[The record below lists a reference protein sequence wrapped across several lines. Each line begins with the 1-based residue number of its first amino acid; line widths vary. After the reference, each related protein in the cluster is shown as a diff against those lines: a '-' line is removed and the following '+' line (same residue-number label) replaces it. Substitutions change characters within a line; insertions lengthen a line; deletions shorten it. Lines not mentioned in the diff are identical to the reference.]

1 MKNLTRQFTDYN
13 HHNRL
18 ASQSKRTLLAVS
30 GGMDSVVMC
39 HLFKEA
45 GFPFAIAHCNFQLR
59 GEEANGDE
67 QSVKQLA
74 EKLEVPF
81 FTIRFN
87 TKEYAEQ
94 NKISIQVAARNLRYE
109 WFEKIRKEN
118 NCRLIATAHQH
129 NDNIETALFN
139 FIKGSGVRGLRGI
152 PVRQGNIIRP
162 ILFATRTQIEQY
174 VKDNNLTYREDS
186 SNAETKYTRNKI
198 RHELIPLI
206 ETINPAFEKTFA
218 EKLDILTE
226 LEELY
231 TSRNGRQ
238 AKQLFL
244 QRKDDVY
251 IPILKLKK
259 TKHASTVLYEYLKEY
274 DYTIEQVYDMLA
286 NLDDTP
292 GKQFV
297 TAKARIIK
305 DRKFFILSL
314 NTNKQFTTAI
324 INEGDKAV
332 NLGDKELAIEELSK
346 EGLKIKPD
354 AAFAYLDK
362 SKLEFPLIIRHWKQ
376 GDYFYPFGMGM
387 KKKKVSK
394 FFKDIKMPLHQKETV
409 WVLESNKK
417 IAWVAGHRL
426 DERFKVTDKTT
437 AVVQIKIK

>member
-18 ASQSKRTLLAVS
+18 ASKSKRTLLAVS
-30 GGMDSVVMC
+30 GGMDSMLMC

-59 GEEANGDE
+59 GEEADGDE

-162 ILFATRTQIEQY
+162 MLFATRAQIEEY

-244 QRKDDVY
+244 PRKDDVY

-297 TAKARIIK
+297 TTKARIVK

-314 NTNKQFTTAI
+314 NTTKQFTTAI
-324 INEGDKAV
+324 INEGDKTV
-332 NLGDKELAIEELSK
+332 SLGNQELTVEKLSK
-346 EGLKIKPD
+346 ENLKIKPD

-437 AVVQIKIK
+437 AVLQIRIK